1 MLKLELES
9 EHEPILTYELVED
22 LGDNG
27 TKTIYTS
34 DRLSIIQSVVE
45 FIKVGDL
52 GVHSLDLDDD
62 ELELIETLGIN
73 VVLTSKEIELVAYDG
88 EKSAMALVKSFKVV
102 KE

>member
-9 EHEPILTYELVED
+9 EHEPILTYELVAD
-22 LGDNG
+22 LGDSG

-52 GVHSLDLDDD
+52 GVHKLDLDED
-62 ELELIETLGIN
+62 ELELVETLGIN
-73 VVLTSKEIELVAYDG
+73 VVLTSKEIELVAYGG
-88 EKSAMALVKSFKVV
+88 EQSAMALVKSFKVV